1 MKSDESRAE
10 APVAGTH
17 AARVR
22 PPSRCLWAGASLL
35 LTLSPIAALAQA
47 HGQNG
52 IRIGGFQT
60 VFFLDPAP
68 VAPVQPTPRADFETW
83 VEGLDREYAESVIT
97 GSDVERHPGKL
108 VIQRYLRDNFRRL
121 DIRYSVILETLPE
134 TGTYRAT
141 FGVSNAERPKGL
153 NSDWQLLAPPRYPA
167 PQIAKD
173 GDTIPLKLYLSP
185 ASGHELME
193 YIHLGQLPPALRTES
208 PRDVYTDA
216 PEFDISLPRLRMN
229 GVAQELSVPSE
240 SFHGPALWIYIP
252 GQGRFD
258 LSFKPASNF
267 ELCGEAF
274 ANSLIFSSGEDLFRL
289 DGAERI
295 AAAGS
300 APYRIYARKDAAWLP
315 PESDRSH
322 ALIGVTGLP

>member
-1 MKSDESRAE
+1 MKH
-10 APVAGTH
+10 AGI
-17 AARVR
+17 
-22 PPSRCLWAGASLL
+22 LL
-35 LTLSPIAALAQA
+35 VLSPIAALAQT

-60 VFFLDPAP
+60 VFFVDPAP
-68 VAPVQPTPRADFETW
+68 VAPAQPTPRVDFETW
-83 VEGLDREYAESVIT
+83 VEGLDKEFAESVIT
-97 GSDVERHPGKL
+97 GSEIERQPGK
-108 VIQRYLRDNFRRL
+108 VVVQRYLRDNFRRL
-121 DIRYSVILETLPE
+121 NIRYSVILETLPE

-141 FGVSNAERPKGL
+141 FGVSNAEIPKGF
-153 NSDWQLLAPPRYPA
+153 NSDWKTLVPPRYPA

-173 GDTIPLKLYLSP
+173 GDTIPLELYLSP
-185 ASGHELME
+185 DSGHELME
-193 YIHLGQLPPALRTES
+193 YIHLGQQPPVLRSES

-229 GVAQELSVPSE
+229 GVGQELSIPSE

-267 ELCGEAF
+267 ERCGEAF
-274 ANSLIFSSGEDLFRL
+274 ANSLIFASGEDLFML
-289 DGAERI
+289 EGAERI

-300 APYRIYARKDAAWLP
+300 APYRIYGRKDAAWLP
-315 PESDRSH
+315 PEKDRSH
-322 ALIGVTGLP
+322 ALIGVAGFP